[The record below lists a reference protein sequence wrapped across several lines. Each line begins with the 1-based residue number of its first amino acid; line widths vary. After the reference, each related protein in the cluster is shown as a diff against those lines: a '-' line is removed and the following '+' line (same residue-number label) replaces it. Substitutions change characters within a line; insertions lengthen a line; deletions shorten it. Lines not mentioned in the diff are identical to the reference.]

1 MARRKHPSDR
11 QRSAREPLIPLP
23 ALPTAAP
30 LKPLHRWLVALL
42 IAAAASAAYWN
53 SLDCGL
59 VNWDDKPY
67 ILENKLVTGD
77 GGLNAIWLD
86 AFQKKP
92 TMQYYPLVW
101 TTYWIEHRVSPNPPR
116 LMHATQL
123 VLHAATAVA
132 VWFTLLALGAPAIAA
147 AIAALLFAL
156 HPTNVASV
164 TWLAERKNTLSG
176 LFFWLALLAYVQY
189 RRTGAGSRYAASLVS
204 FLLALFAKTAC
215 LVLVPILLLTDRVL
229 AGRWQAKSLLRAAP
243 YALLSLIM
251 GSITARAEAAN
262 AKSGQPIDLLLR
274 PFVAAAALVHYLWKS
289 LWPIELVGIYPRW
302 SESLSAPRYWIAV
315 AILVVA
321 AALLIRFRKLLSPLV
336 LWGIGVFIIAH
347 ALTLGLIHFNYLQ
360 YSFVADH
367 YMYLPSVGLFLLVGL
382 LLDRA
387 MRVNGALSVP
397 RVLLVGVPAI
407 AILLALAA
415 LTIRQNRT
423 WTNPETYWTNTLGA
437 NPDCFAGQFNLGNYY
452 FANGRL
458 EEARDRYLES
468 VRIDPTM
475 ILTNRSVARTCKAM
489 GRVDEAINYYRA
501 AVEAQRRKEPTGV
514 NTRVEYADY
523 LRSLG
528 RYSEALQEYEMAL
541 SIRPNHPEAARAAAA
556 LRQQLNAPRPP

>member
-1 MARRKHPSDR
+1 MARRNHTADR
-11 QRSAREPLIPLP
+11 QQGARDSLTPTPLL
-23 ALPTAAP
+23 LPTAS
-30 LKPLHRWLVALL
+30 LKPLHRCLVALV
-42 IAAAASAAYWN
+42 IACTSAAAYWN

-77 GGLNAIWLD
+77 GGLRAIWLD
-86 AFQKKP
+86 AFQKNP

-101 TTYWIEHRVSPNPPR
+101 TTYWFEHRVSKNPPH

-147 AIAALLFAL
+147 AVAALLFAL

-176 LFFWLALLAYVQY
+176 LFFWLALLAYIQY
-189 RRTGAGSRYAASLVS
+189 RRTNANWRYAASLAS

-215 LVLVPILLLTDRVL
+215 LVLVPILILTDRVL
-229 AGRWQAKSLLRAAP
+229 AGRWQPKSLLRAAP

-274 PFVAAAALVHYLWKS
+274 PFVAAAALVHYIWKS
-289 LWPIELVGIYPRW
+289 IWPANLVGIYPRW
-302 SESLSAPRYWIAV
+302 PESLAAPRYWISA

-321 AALLIRFRKLLSPLV
+321 AALLIRFRKSLTPLA
-336 LWGIGVFIIAH
+336 LWGLGVFIIAH

-367 YMYLPSVGLFLLVGL
+367 YMYLPSVGLFLIVGL

-387 MRVNGALSVP
+387 MRVNGVLTKS
-397 RVLLVGVPAI
+397 RVLLVGVPAV
-407 AILLALAA
+407 AVLLALGA

-423 WTNPETYWTNTLGA
+423 WTNPETYWTNTLAA
-437 NPDCFAGQFNLGNYY
+437 NPDCFAGQFNLGNYF

-458 EEARDRYLES
+458 DEALPRYLES
-468 VRIDPTM
+468 VRIQPNM

-489 GRVDEAINYYRA
+489 GRVDEATAYYTA

-514 NTRVEYADY
+514 STRVEFADY

-528 RYSEALQEYEMAL
+528 RYPEALQEYEMVL
-541 SIRPNHPEAARAAAA
+541 SIRPNHPEAARAVAA
-556 LRQQLNAPRPP
+556 LRRQLNAPRPP

>member
-1 MARRKHPSDR
+1 MGRRKHAADRHQPASDSLSLSS
-11 QRSAREPLIPLP
+11 QL
-23 ALPTAAP
+23 LPTAP
-30 LKPLHRWLVALL
+30 LKPIYKWLIALL
-42 IAAAASAAYWN
+42 IAAASAAAYWN

-77 GGLNAIWLD
+77 GGLKAIWLD
-86 AFQKKP
+86 AFQMKP

-101 TTYWIEHRVSPNPPR
+101 TTYWIEHRVAKHPPR

-123 VLHAATAVA
+123 ALHAATAVA

-147 AIAALLFAL
+147 AAASLLFAL

-176 LFFWLALLAYVQY
+176 LLFWLALLAYIQY
-189 RRTGAGSRYAASLVS
+189 RRTNASWRYAASLVS

-215 LVLVPILLLTDRVL
+215 LVLVPILLITDRVL
-229 AGRWQAKSLLRAAP
+229 DGRWQLKSLLRAAP

-251 GSITARAEAAN
+251 GSITARAEAVN

-274 PFVAAAALVHYLWKS
+274 PFVAAAALVHYVWKS
-289 LWPIELVGIYPRW
+289 IWPINLVGIYPRW
-302 SESLSAPRYWIAV
+302 PEALSAPRYWISA
-315 AILVVA
+315 AILIITV
-321 AALLIRFRKLLSPLV
+321 ALLIRFRKSLSPLA
-336 LWGIGVFIIAH
+336 LWGIGVFVIAH
-347 ALTLGLIHFNYLQ
+347 SLTLGLIHFNYLQ

-367 YMYLPSVGLFLLVGL
+367 YMYLPSVGLFLLIGL
-382 LLDRA
+382 LLDRL
-387 MRVNGALSVP
+387 MRVNGALAKP
-397 RVLLVGVPAI
+397 RVLLVGISSVAVLLTLAI
-407 AILLALAA
+407 

-423 WTNPETYWTNTLGA
+423 WTNPETYWTNTLVT
-437 NPDCFAGQFNLGNYY
+437 NPDCFAGQFNLGNYF

-458 EEARDRYLES
+458 DEARDRYLES

-489 GRVDEAINYYRA
+489 GRVDEAIAYYGA
-501 AVEAQRRKEPTGV
+501 AVEAQRRKEPAGV
-514 NTRVEYADY
+514 STRVEYADY
-523 LRSLG
+523 LRALG
-528 RYSEALQEYEMAL
+528 RNAEALQEYEMVL
-541 SIRPNHPEAARAAAA
+541 SIRPSHPGAARAATA
-556 LRQQLNAPRPP
+556 LRQQLNAPRPQ